1 MNPAAARAVR
11 RGPAALTP
19 GVCGLLFAAAVLPV
33 AAAPPDLIVHH
44 GRIATV
50 DAAFSIQE
58 AMAVSEGRVVRIGP
72 AAAVLSLRGPDTEV
86 IDLEGRLVLPGL
98 IDSHVHPLGAAM
110 HEWDHEIPPMESIA
124 DVLDYVRSRAET
136 LDDGAWIVVRQV
148 FITRLA
154 ERRYP
159 TKAELDAA
167 APHNPVVF
175 SIGPDASVNSL
186 ALALSGIDKD
196 FRPASTTARIE
207 RDPATG
213 EPTGILRNAGQFVK
227 AAPTSRAATDEDRD
241 ARLEALLRDY
251 NSVGITGI
259 IDRGATAD
267 TLARFASLRSQG
279 RLTVRVA
286 ASHTLS
292 PGDGIEKL
300 RRTIAELGRHPLRA
314 PDDMLRLV
322 GLKMWLDGGMLTG
335 SALMREPWGVSRI
348 YSIEDPR
355 YRGMRFIEPDLLEQ
369 IVAAASENGLQ
380 FTAHSVGDAAVA
392 ELLRVY
398 EKVDATTPVRPLR
411 HCLTH
416 ANFVADDSIA
426 LAARLGATMDVQPV
440 WLWLD
445 SRVLLD
451 QFGQER
457 LRSFQPLKPLFDAG
471 VVIGGGSDHMQRIGA
486 ARAVNPYDPF
496 LGMATAV
503 TRLGRG
509 LAEPV
514 HPEHAIS
521 REQAIRFYTVN
532 NAYLMFLEERTGSL
546 EPGKLADF
554 IVLDRDILACPPHE
568 IREAKVLRTFLGGR
582 QVFPA
587 ER

>member
-1 MNPAAARAVR
+1 MARVV
-11 RGPAALTP
+11 AAL
-19 GVCGLLFAAAVLPV
+19 AVATAVVPT
-33 AAAPPDLIVHH
+33 AIPAAPPDLILHH

-50 DAAFSIQE
+50 DAAFSIHE
-58 AMAVSEGRVVRIGP
+58 ALAVSDGRVALLGP
-72 AAAVLSLRGPDTEV
+72 SEAVLGLRGPDTVV

-110 HEWDHEIPPMESIA
+110 HEWDHEIPPMECIA
-124 DVLDYVRSRAET
+124 DVLDYVRGRAEV

-148 FITRLA
+148 FITRL
-154 ERRYP
+154 EEGRYP
-159 TKAELDAA
+159 TKAELDSA
-167 APHNPVVF
+167 APRNPVVF

-186 ALALSGIDKD
+186 ALSLSGIDKD
-196 FRPASTTARIE
+196 FRPTSTTARIE
-207 RDPATG
+207 RDPVSG

-227 AAPTSRAATDEDRD
+227 AAPTSRAASDEDRD
-241 ARLEALLRDY
+241 ARLEALCRDY

-292 PGDGIEKL
+292 PGDGIEAL
-300 RRTIAELGRHPLRA
+300 RRTIAALARHPLRA

-335 SALMREPWGVSRI
+335 SALMREPWGASRI
-348 YSIEDPR
+348 YSIEDPG
-355 YRGMRFIEPDLLEQ
+355 YRGMRFIEPELLEQ
-369 IVAAASENGLQ
+369 IVAAASEHGLQ

-457 LRSFQPLKPLFDAG
+457 LRSFQPLAPLFAAG
-471 VVIGGGSDHMQRIGA
+471 VVVGGGSDHMQRIGA

-503 TRLGRG
+503 TRRGRG
-509 LAEPV
+509 LAEPL

-521 REQAIRFYTVN
+521 REQALRFYTNN

-554 IVLDRDILACPPHE
+554 IVLDRDILTCPPAE
-568 IREAKVLRTFLGGR
+568 IRETKVQRTFLGGR
-582 QVFPA
+582 QVFPV